1 MAANKVERLSP
12 WYVAFR
18 TIQNWVGFEWKRR
31 KEYSGAEVIA
41 DDDVCDAA
49 RSLAN
54 LRLLSADV
62 PPLPLEMCD
71 RPATCKCKYRHF
83 DDRRRS
89 D

>member
-18 TIQNWVGFEWKRR
+18 TIQNWVGK
-31 KEYSGAEVIA
+31 KYSGAEVIA
-41 DDDVCDAA
+41 DDDACDAA

-62 PPLPLEMCD
+62 PPLPLKMCD
-71 RPATCKCKYRHF
+71 RPAICKCKYRCF
-83 DDRRRS
+83 NDRRLS
-89 D
+89 G

>member
-1 MAANKVERLSP
+1 
-12 WYVAFR
+12 
-18 TIQNWVGFEWKRR
+18 
-31 KEYSGAEVIA
+31 
-41 DDDVCDAA
+41 
-49 RSLAN
+49 